1 VYKMMTDARSRSQ
14 VDALGVRWLL
24 VGLLPGMCLVVGAC
38 TSFDPVP
45 LENLD
50 YLNRA
55 QTMERDGL
63 RITVSV
69 LTRRETRKAFGK
81 KLDAKLIQP
90 VWLEIENT
98 TDRDFWLLLHGLDP
112 DYFSA
117 REAAYVSHG
126 AANAS
131 DKGIDEYFDG
141 LGIDPGVQAGAK
153 RSGFV
158 FSNLKQGTKEVRVRL
173 LGDRELQEFEFFVT
187 VPGLKADWQRV
198 DFQSLYPLDE
208 WFDIDDPVEL
218 RKALEEVACCTT
230 KKNGKGSGDP
240 INLAIIGS
248 ADALSG
254 FIRAGWDET
263 EIMSAGS
270 SWRTFKSFITG
281 SEYKYSPI
289 SALYVFERPQDIGLQ
304 KARDTINE
312 RNHLRLWLA
321 PFTYRDE
328 FVWIGAISRDIGV
341 FFTTRVWNL
350 TTHAIDPQVDE
361 ARDYLLEDLATAQIL
376 QEHGMIQ
383 GGGEVTREDPRQ
395 NLLGSPWWTDGRRAV
410 LRLTTDRV
418 PLEQI
423 RVIEQADTF
432 IIDRPPQD

>member
-1 VYKMMTDARSRSQ
+1 MPAMTEARGHCQ
-14 VDALGVRWLL
+14 AGALGDRALFFIILL
-24 VGLLPGMCLVVGAC
+24 GACLVVGGC
-38 TSFDPVP
+38 TSFAPVP
-45 LENLD
+45 LESLD
-50 YLNRA
+50 YLDRV

-63 RITVSV
+63 RINVSV
-69 LTRRETRKAFGK
+69 LTRTETRKAFGK
-81 KLDAKLIQP
+81 KLDKKLIQP
-90 VWLEIENT
+90 VWLEIENM
-98 TDRDFWLLLHGLDP
+98 TDRDYWLLLHGLDP

-141 LGIDPGVQAGAK
+141 LGIDPSVRSGTK

-173 LGDRELQEFEFFVT
+173 LGDRELQEFEFYVT
-187 VPGLKADWQRV
+187 VPGLVADWQRV
-198 DFQSLYPLDE
+198 DFQALYPPDE
-208 WFDIDDPVEL
+208 WIDIDDPAEL
-218 RKALEEVACCTT
+218 RQALEGIPCCTT

-240 INLAIIGS
+240 INLAIVGS
-248 ADALSG
+248 ADTLSG

-263 EIMSAGS
+263 EIISAGS
-270 SWRTFKSFITG
+270 SWRTFKSFVTG

-289 SALYVFERPQDIGLQ
+289 SALYVFQRPQDIGLQ

-321 PFTYRDE
+321 PYTYRGE
-328 FVWIGAISRDIGV
+328 YVWIGAMSRDIGV
-341 FFTTRVWNL
+341 FFTTRAWNL

-361 ARDYLLEDLATAQIL
+361 ARDYLVEDLATAQIL
-376 QEHGMIQ
+376 EGFGMVA
-383 GGGEVTREDPRQ
+383 GPGEVAREDPRQ

-423 RVIEQADTF
+423 RVLEQADAF
-432 IIDRPPQD
+432 IYMEPAPAN

>member
-1 VYKMMTDARSRSQ
+1 MGVI
-14 VDALGVRWLL
+14 VPLGLCFAL
-24 VGLLPGMCLVVGAC
+24 GAC
-38 TSFDPVP
+38 TSFKPVP

-50 YLNRA
+50 YLERV
-55 QTMERDGL
+55 QTTERDGL

-69 LTRRETRKAFGK
+69 LTRSETRKAFGK
-81 KLDAKLIQP
+81 KLDSKLIQP
-90 VWLEIENT
+90 VWLEIENA
-98 TDRDFWLLLHGLDP
+98 TDRDYWLLLHGLDP

-141 LGIDPGVQAGAK
+141 LGIDPAVQAGTT

-173 LGDRELQEFEFFVT
+173 LGDRELQEFEFYVT
-187 VPGLKADWQRV
+187 VPGLAADWQRV
-198 DFQSLYPLDE
+198 DFAALYPAEE
-208 WFDIDDPVEL
+208 WIDITEPAVL
-218 RKALEEVACCTT
+218 RQALEEIACCTT

-248 ADALSG
+248 SESLSG

-263 EIMSAGS
+263 EVISAGS
-270 SWRTFKSFITG
+270 SWRTFKSFVTG
-281 SEYKYSPI
+281 GEYKYSPI
-289 SALYVFERPQDIGLQ
+289 SALYVFQRPQDIGLQ

-321 PFTYRDE
+321 PYTYRGE
-328 FVWIGAISRDIGV
+328 FVWIGAMSRDIGV
-341 FFTTRVWNL
+341 FFTTRAWNL

-361 ARDYLLEDLATAQIL
+361 ARDYLTEDLATAQIL
-376 QEHGMIQ
+376 EGFGMVA
-383 GGGEVTREDPRQ
+383 GPGEVTREDPRK

-410 LRLTTDRV
+410 LLLTTERV

-423 RVIEQADTF
+423 RVLEQSDYF
-432 IIDRPPQD
+432 IRMELSPIN